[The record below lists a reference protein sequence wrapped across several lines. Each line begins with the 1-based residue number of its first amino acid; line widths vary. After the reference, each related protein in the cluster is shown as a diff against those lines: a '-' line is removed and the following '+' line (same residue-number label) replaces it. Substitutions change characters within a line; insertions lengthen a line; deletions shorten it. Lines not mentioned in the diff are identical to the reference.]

1 VREGKE
7 EVGFFLVL
15 GTAFTRAE
23 AEEARD
29 AGERASMVDQGLRS
43 HAAAM

>member
-1 VREGKE
+1 MDEGEE

-23 AEEARD
+23 AEE
-29 AGERASMVDQGLRS
+29 GEESMVDQNLRL

>member
-1 VREGKE
+1 MDEGEE

-23 AEEARD
+23 AEEA
-29 AGERASMVDQGLRS
+29 GEESMVDQNLRL